1 MTAPGLLIPAPG
13 SALTPARERLVLW
26 LLALTQFTVIMDFM
40 VMMPLAPQL
49 MAAFSITPA
58 AVSGA
63 VSAYAWCAGL
73 SGLLAVMYIDRFDRK
88 QLLLWMFALFTLSN
102 LACALAPTFEVLIA
116 SRAFAGVTGGVLG
129 AIIMAI
135 IGDLIPADRR
145 GAATGVVMTSFS
157 MAAVAGVPTGVMLAA
172 HFGWASPFYLLVVLS
187 VLVWLLAA
195 RALPA
200 IDGHLGHPVPP
211 KAVLPNLVALYRVP
225 NHLRAFLLSFMNMAT
240 GMLVIPFISPVMVSN
255 LGIAPA
261 EVTYVYLAGG
271 VATLFTARRIG
282 RWSDRVGAHKVYRYM
297 ALASAVP
304 MLFVTHMPAMPLVAV
319 ILFFPFFMTAVS
331 GRTIPLQALMTTVP
345 EPARRG
351 GFLSANSA
359 IQSIGSGTGALL
371 GGMTLHTDAAG
382 HIIGYGLNGW
392 LAAGLTVV
400 SVLWVGKVRRA
411 SELAVIGSPPACS
424 GQLR

>member
-1 MTAPGLLIPAPG
+1 MTATVAAP
-13 SALTPARERLVLW
+13 SASSGAPVALAPARERLVLW

-49 MAAFSITPA
+49 MAAFAITPA

-73 SGLLAVMYIDRFDRK
+73 SGLLAAMYIDRFDRK
-88 QLLLWMFALFTLSN
+88 RLLLWMFALFTLSN
-102 LACALAPTFEVLIA
+102 LACAVAPTFEVLVA

-135 IGDLIPADRR
+135 IGDLIPAERR
-145 GAATGVVMTSFS
+145 GAATGIVMTSFS
-157 MAAVAGVPTGVMLAA
+157 IAAVAGVPTGVMLAA

-187 VLVWLLAA
+187 VVIWAIAA
-195 RALPA
+195 RVLPA
-200 IDGHLGHPVPP
+200 IDGHLAHRVPL
-211 KAVLPNLVALYRVP
+211 KAVLPNLINLYRVP
-225 NHLRAFLLSFMNMAT
+225 NHWNAFVLSFVNMTT
-240 GMLVIPFISPVMVSN
+240 GMLVIPFISPVLVNN

-282 RWSDRVGAHKVYRYM
+282 RWSDRAGAHKVYRYL
-297 ALASAVP
+297 ALLSVVP
-304 MLFVTHMPAMPLVAV
+304 MLFVTHMPAMPLLAV

-351 GFLSANSA
+351 GFLSANAA
-359 IQSIGSGTGALL
+359 IQQIGSGTGALL
-371 GGMTLHTDAAG
+371 GGLTLHTDAAG
-382 HIIGYGLNGW
+382 HILGYGLNGW

-411 SELAVIGSPPACS
+411 ADLKPAYA
-424 GQLR
+424 